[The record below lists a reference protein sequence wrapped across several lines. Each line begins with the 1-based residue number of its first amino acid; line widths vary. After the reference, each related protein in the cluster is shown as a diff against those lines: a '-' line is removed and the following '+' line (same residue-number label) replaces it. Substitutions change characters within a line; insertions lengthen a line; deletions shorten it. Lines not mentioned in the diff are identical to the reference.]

1 MAASSD
7 DLPFRAPA
15 VRIVNLLAG
24 MAAFAASA
32 SIAQAADERPVISEV
47 AIEGTKRVHPDRIRF
62 IIATRAGQP
71 LDYVALADDV
81 RAIETIGP
89 FTGVRVEQVED
100 RAANRVKIVFRVTEL
115 PYVGAIRFANL
126 NYFQRSGLEKQ
137 IQTKVGQYLNPLVL
151 ESDRHALERYYRDK
165 GYSDARVRAE
175 TPFADQ
181 TQNITEVIFS
191 VDFGRQVEVGKV
203 LYQGLPPR
211 VLPRTIDAAL
221 INAPGAPYQPEMVG
235 LDEQAAA
242 RTLQDLGWLDAQVD
256 PAERLRFDYVRPDEE
271 RRRHGPRIAPDGRY
285 DDRVVL
291 ALTLKPGELW
301 HLGDVAF
308 IGNTVATEEEL
319 RRAFALPKGAVFRR
333 KDIDDAVDKAE
344 RIIRNQGYAR
354 ADIRVDRRPDPAT
367 RVMHLTLHV
376 FEGDQYTLDR
386 VDVHG
391 NFRTKDAV
399 VRRALRL
406 HPGELWNE
414 DRLDQSK
421 SQIQRIGLFK
431 GRPPYGVRLAPRFDD
446 DRPGRVDLVTDLEE
460 DATGNFRVQLG
471 YSSSSGVFGELGYQ
485 ERNFDLIKAVT
496 LQGWRGAG
504 HILELNA
511 SGSEERTS
519 AGISWTNPHL
529 WDGPYSLSTSFN
541 RSDSS
546 RLDWDERRTATSV
559 GVGRAFLDNDLRLN
573 LTYTYTDLRI
583 DDIDDDAPND
593 ALLGEGDYYLNTL
606 TLRQSYDRLDHPRL
620 PTRGYRLSATQGV
633 TGEPLGATTDYFE
646 WSAKGDAFIPLHT
659 FDLGGTIFLHLSER
673 WQQLH
678 AIADTERVPF
688 YERYYGGGPGP
699 RHRGFAAGRL
709 SPTAINLN
717 GFDSRIGGTTDTV
730 ATAQLSIPLQGE
742 NDKIRLVLFA
752 DYGDV
757 FAEGEDI
764 DPLDMRTAVGFGV
777 RFPVQIPIAL
787 DFAWLVDAD
796 RGESD
801 NQIHFN
807 LGFFSF

>member
-7 DLPFRAPA
+7 ATPFRAPP
-15 VRIVNLLAG
+15 VRIVPLLAS
-24 MAAFAASA
+24 FAAVALSTT
-32 SIAQAADERPVISEV
+32 IAYAVDERPVVSEV
-47 AIEGTKRVHPDRIRF
+47 VIEGTKRIHPDRIRF

-71 LDYVALADDV
+71 LDYVGLADDV
-81 RAIETIGP
+81 RAIETLGP
-89 FTGVRVEQVED
+89 FTGVRVEQVEE
-100 RAANRVKIVFRVTEL
+100 RATNRVKVVFRVTEL

-137 IQTKVGQYLNPLVL
+137 ILTKVGQYLNPLVL
-151 ESDRHALERYYRDK
+151 ENDRHALERYYRDK
-165 GYSDARVRAE
+165 GYSDARVTTE
-175 TPFADQ
+175 TPFENEIA
-181 TQNITEVIFS
+181 TVVFT

-203 LYQGLPPR
+203 LYQGLPAG
-211 VLPRTIDAAL
+211 VLTRTMDAAL
-221 INAPGAPYQPEMVG
+221 INAPGAPYQPEMVA

-242 RTLQDLGWLDAQVD
+242 RTLQDLGWLDATVG
-256 PAERLRFDYVRPDEE
+256 PAERLRFDYVRPLEE
-271 RRRHGPRIAPDGRY
+271 RRRHGPLIVPDGRY

-291 ALTLKPGELW
+291 AMAVTPGEVW
-301 HLGDVAF
+301 RLGDVAF
-308 IGNTVATEEEL
+308 LGNTVASEEEL
-319 RRAFALPKGAVFRR
+319 RRAFALPAGAVFRR
-333 KDIDDAVDKAE
+333 KDIDNAVDQAE
-344 RIIRNQGYAR
+344 RVVRNQGYAR
-354 ADIRVDRRPDPAT
+354 AALRVDRRPDPAT
-367 RVMHLTLHV
+367 RVMHLTLHL

-431 GRPPYGVRLAPRFDD
+431 SQPPRGVRLAPRFDE
-446 DRPGRVDLVTDLEE
+446 DRPGRVDLVTDVEE
-460 DATGNFRVQLG
+460 DSTGNFRVQLG
-471 YSSSSGVFGELGYQ
+471 FSSSSGVFGELGYQ

-504 HILELNA
+504 HVLELNA
-511 SGSEERTS
+511 SGSEDRTS

-529 WDGPYSLSTSFN
+529 WDGPYSLSVAFN

-546 RLDWDERRTATSV
+546 RLDWDERRTASSV

-583 DDIDDDAPND
+583 GDVDQDAPDDALD
-593 ALLGEGDYYLNTL
+593 GEGDYFLNTL
-606 TLRQSYDRLDHPRL
+606 TFRQSYDRLDHPRL
-620 PTRGYRLSATQGV
+620 PTRGYRLAFTEGV
-633 TGEPLGATTDYFE
+633 TGEPLSATTDYFE
-646 WSAKGDAFIPLHT
+646 WSAKGDAFIPFHT
-659 FDLGGTIFLHLSER
+659 FDLGGTVYLHLSQR

-678 AIADTERVPF
+678 PIGDTERVPF

-699 RHRGFAAGRL
+699 RHRGFGSGKL
-709 SPTAINLN
+709 SPRATNRN

-730 ATAQLSIPLQGE
+730 ATAELSIPLQGE
-742 NDKIRLVLFA
+742 NDKIRLVLFG

-757 FAEGEDI
+757 YAEGQSV
-764 DPLDMRTAVGFGV
+764 DPLNMRTAIGFGV

-787 DFAWLVDAD
+787 DFAWLLDPKS
-796 RGESD
+796 GESD

>member
-7 DLPFRAPA
+7 ATPFSAPP
-15 VRIVNLLAG
+15 VRLVPLLAG
-24 MAAFAASA
+24 VAAVAMSVNLV
-32 SIAQAADERPVISEV
+32 QAVDERPLVSEV
-47 AIEGTKRVHPDRIRF
+47 VIDGTKRVHPDRIRF

-81 RAIETIGP
+81 RAIETLGP

-100 RAANRVKIVFRVTEL
+100 RASNRVKVVFRVTEL

-137 IQTKVGQYLNPLVL
+137 ILTKVGHYLNPLVL
-151 ESDRHALERYYRDK
+151 ENDRHALERYYRDK
-165 GYSDARVRAE
+165 GYGDARVI
-175 TPFADQ
+175 TDVPFENGIA
-181 TQNITEVIFS
+181 TVVFT
-191 VDFGRQVEVGKV
+191 VDFGHQVEVGKV
-203 LYQGLPPR
+203 LYDGLPER
-211 VLPRTIDAAL
+211 VLTRTMDAAL
-221 INAPGAPYQPEMVG
+221 INAPGSPYQPEMVA
-235 LDEQAAA
+235 LDEQAAS
-242 RTLQDLGWLDAQVD
+242 RTLEDLGWLDAKVA

-271 RRRHGPRIAPDGRY
+271 RRRHGPRIAPDGRF

-291 ALTLKPGELW
+291 ALAITPGLAW

-308 IGNTVATEEEL
+308 LGNTVATEEQL

-333 KDIDDAVDKAE
+333 KDIDHAVDQAE
-344 RIIRNQGYAR
+344 RLIRNQGYAR
-354 ADIRVDRRPDPAT
+354 ASIRVDRRPDPAT
-367 RVMHLTLHV
+367 QVMHLTLHV

-431 GRPPYGVRLAPRFDD
+431 SQPPRGVRLAPRFDD

-460 DATGNFRVQLG
+460 DSTGNFRVQLG

-496 LQGWRGAG
+496 LRGWRGAG
-504 HILELNA
+504 HVLELNA
-511 SGSEERTS
+511 SGSEDRTS

-529 WDGPYSLSTSFN
+529 WDGPYSLSVSFN

-546 RLDWDERRTATSV
+546 RLDWDERRTASSV
-559 GVGRAFLDNDLRLN
+559 GIGRAFLDNDLRLN
-573 LTYTYTDLRI
+573 LTYTYTDLTI
-583 DDIDDDAPND
+583 NDIDEDAPDDALD
-593 ALLGEGDYYLNTL
+593 GEGDYFLNTF

-620 PTRGYRLSATQGV
+620 PTRGYRLSFTEGI
-633 TGEPLGATTDYFE
+633 TGEPLSSTTEYFE
-646 WSAKGDAFIPLHT
+646 WSAKGDAFIPFHT
-659 FDLGGTIFLHLSER
+659 FDLGGTIYLHLSER
-673 WQQLH
+673 WQQSH
-678 AIADTERVPF
+678 PIGDTRRVPF

-699 RHRGFAAGRL
+699 RHRGFGPGRL
-709 SPTAINLN
+709 SPQATNRN
-717 GFDSRIGGTTDTV
+717 GFDARVGGTTDSV
-730 ATAQLSIPLQGE
+730 ATAELSIPLQGE
-742 NDKIRLVLFA
+742 NDKIRLVLFG

-757 FAEGEDI
+757 YAEGETI
-764 DPLDMRTAVGFGV
+764 DPLAMRTAVGFGI

-787 DFAWLVDAD
+787 DFAWLLDAKT
-796 RGESD
+796 GESD

>member
-7 DLPFRAPA
+7 ATPFRAPP
-15 VRIVNLLAG
+15 VRIVPLLAS
-24 MAAFAASA
+24 FAAVALSTT
-32 SIAQAADERPVISEV
+32 IAYAVDERPVVSEV
-47 AIEGTKRVHPDRIRF
+47 VIEGTKRIHPDRIRF

-71 LDYVALADDV
+71 LDYVGLADDV
-81 RAIETIGP
+81 RAIETLGP
-89 FTGVRVEQVED
+89 FTGVRVEQVEE
-100 RAANRVKIVFRVTEL
+100 RATNRVKVVFRVTEL

-137 IQTKVGQYLNPLVL
+137 ILTKVGQYLNPLVL
-151 ESDRHALERYYRDK
+151 ENDRHALERYYRDK
-165 GYSDARVRAE
+165 GYSDARVTTE
-175 TPFADQ
+175 TPFENEIA
-181 TQNITEVIFS
+181 TVVFT

-203 LYQGLPPR
+203 LYQGLPAG
-211 VLPRTIDAAL
+211 VLTRTMDVAL
-221 INAPGAPYQPEMVG
+221 INAPGAPYQPEMVA

-242 RTLQDLGWLDAQVD
+242 RTLQDLGWLDATVA
-256 PAERLRFDYVRPDEE
+256 PAERLRFDYVRPLEE
-271 RRRHGPRIAPDGRY
+271 RRRHGPLIVPDGRY

-291 ALTLKPGELW
+291 AMAVTPGEVW
-301 HLGDVAF
+301 RLGDVAF
-308 IGNTVATEEEL
+308 LGNTVASEEEL
-319 RRAFALPKGAVFRR
+319 RRAFALPAGAVFRR
-333 KDIDDAVDKAE
+333 KDIDNAVDQAE
-344 RIIRNQGYAR
+344 RVVRNQGYAR
-354 ADIRVDRRPDPAT
+354 AALRVDRRPDPAT
-367 RVMHLTLHV
+367 RVMHLTLHL

-431 GRPPYGVRLAPRFDD
+431 SQPPRGVRLAPRFDE
-446 DRPGRVDLVTDLEE
+446 DRPGRVDLVTDVEE
-460 DATGNFRVQLG
+460 DSTGNFRVQLG
-471 YSSSSGVFGELGYQ
+471 FSSSSGVFGELGYQ

-504 HILELNA
+504 HVLELNA
-511 SGSEERTS
+511 SGSEDRTS

-529 WDGPYSLSTSFN
+529 WDGPYSLSVAFN

-546 RLDWDERRTATSV
+546 RLDWDERRTASSV

-583 DDIDDDAPND
+583 GDVDQDAPDDALD
-593 ALLGEGDYYLNTL
+593 GEGDYFLNTL
-606 TLRQSYDRLDHPRL
+606 TFRQSYDRLNHPRL
-620 PTRGYRLSATQGV
+620 PTRGYRLSFTEGL
-633 TGEPLGATTDYFE
+633 TGEPLSATTDYFE
-646 WSAKGDAFIPLHT
+646 WSAKGDAFIPFHT
-659 FDLGGTIFLHLSER
+659 FDLGGTVYLHLSER

-678 AIADTERVPF
+678 AISDTERVPF
-688 YERYYGGGPGP
+688 YERYYGGGPTP
-699 RHRGFAAGRL
+699 RHRGFGSGRL
-709 SPTAINLN
+709 SPRATNRN
-717 GFDSRIGGTTDTV
+717 GTEARIGGTTDTI
-730 ATAQLSIPLQGE
+730 ATAELSIPLQGE
-742 NDKIRLVLFA
+742 DDKIRLVLFA

-757 FAEGEDI
+757 YAEGESV
-764 DPLDMRTAVGFGV
+764 DPLNMRTAAGFGI

-787 DFAWLVDAD
+787 DFAWLIDAKS
-796 RGESD
+796 GESD